1 MVHMFGADLEKNTN
15 SIGFSFSETH
25 LPDQPMGFQE
35 SHFQRPPGFGVGMW
49 RRRITPLTLAPK
61 NGGIATDKG
70 DMLRDPKQG
79 RSAFEPKG
87 KWAKG
92 IICGCFLR
100 TSAAFAHP
108 IGFPEGYILA
118 KPPDASMGSYMSQVI
133 SCILKRTFKEL
144 ESPPNPPSHCQ
155 TGSKLGQGTLL
166 QLWLEQTVTSLVV
179 GSYLVRPSNTRSPIK
194 TTPGK

>member
-1 MVHMFGADLEKNTN
+1 M
-15 SIGFSFSETH
+15 
-25 LPDQPMGFQE
+25 
-35 SHFQRPPGFGVGMW
+35 
-49 RRRITPLTLAPK
+49 
-61 NGGIATDKG
+61 
-70 DMLRDPKQG
+70 RDPKQG
-79 RSAFEPKG
+79 RIAFEPKG

-92 IICGCFLR
+92 IICGCFIR

-118 KPPDASMGSYMSQVI
+118 KPPDASMDSYMSQVS
-133 SCILKRTFKEL
+133 SCILERTFKEL
-144 ESPPNPPSHCQ
+144 ESPQNPPSHCQ

-194 TTPGK
+194 TTPGKWQQFTVGCLLKPKTQPSKGHMSGVLCQKHGWPH